1 MSSRSQASIPISKWR
16 WQWLVLCIMGQ
27 LQPQLA
33 HAQTAVQT
41 LFVPDTDTVA
51 SFNVPPDSDDI
62 NLYVLTPDWYQYT
75 AIGFGATMSEALML
89 VMYPSS
95 DGRSVT
101 VSPRKS
107 TGNTEPVYSP
117 ETQLVIHDTS
127 IDENLNMVI
136 NATCRRCL
144 PYTKAYS
151 APGAERTASMM
162 FAVGP
167 DLALHSDELDARIR
181 RHVAYG
187 IFEID
192 LDKATG
198 PGGIGPSDTITGGSG
213 KVKSSSGDAVL
224 SGERDGLVQDGGSK
238 AATAH
243 GVLYA
248 VVALGIAPFDSLVA
262 GALGRSTSTL
272 RKRWAA
278 WAHGFTATAYVA
290 FVVGAMVPGILVSRE
305 HVATQQFRTGH
316 QVLGLLTVAAL
327 VVMFVWGIA
336 LSWIRRSASQHSQ
349 EPPENAGLLGAI
361 HRWGCRIIWVLLL
374 INVGLGLKLSEQKL
388 ILIFGYVAVTLAL
401 MVVLIP
407 VYFCLWRCSKRRKEK
422 EESVIE
428 MPTIYDHNSQPL
440 GIHSRD

>member
-1 MSSRSQASIPISKWR
+1 MA
-16 WQWLVLCIMGQ
+16 Q

-117 ETQLVIHDTS
+117 ETQIVIHDTS

-151 APGAERTASMM
+151 APAAERTASMM

-167 DLALHSDELDARIR
+167 DLALHSDQLDARIR

-224 SGERDGLVQDGGSK
+224 SGERGGLVQDGGSK

-262 GALGRSTSTL
+262 GALSRSTSTV

-278 WAHGFTATAYVA
+278 WAHGFTAVAYVA
-290 FVVGAMVPGILVSRE
+290 FVVGAIVPGIL
-305 HVATQQFRTGH
+305 TQQFRTGH
-316 QVLGLLTVAAL
+316 QVLGFLTVAAL

-336 LSWIRRSASQHSQ
+336 LSWIRRSTSQHSQ
-349 EPPENAGLLGAI
+349 EPPENARLLSAI
-361 HRWGCRIIWVLLL
+361 HR
-374 INVGLGLKLSEQKL
+374 GLKLSEQKL
-388 ILIFGYVAVTLAL
+388 ILIYGYVAVTLAL
-401 MVVLIP
+401 IVVLIP
-407 VYFCLWRCSKRRKEK
+407 VYFCLWRCSKRRREK

-428 MPTIYDHNSQPL
+428 MPTIYDHGSQSL
-440 GIHSRD
+440 GIHNRD